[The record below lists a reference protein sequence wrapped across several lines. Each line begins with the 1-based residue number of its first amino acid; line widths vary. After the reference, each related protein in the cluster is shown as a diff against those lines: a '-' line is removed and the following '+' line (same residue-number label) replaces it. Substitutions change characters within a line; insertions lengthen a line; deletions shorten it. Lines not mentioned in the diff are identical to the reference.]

1 MRAIAIAF
9 SLVMVGCA
17 ASKTGLARGD
27 DGAAMAEKAKAAI
40 LALARSDRKPFEG
53 LDPDRLEKV
62 PIKKG
67 DEPHRYY
74 WGAFE
79 IDVQKRWYAADI
91 GNLQWH
97 QWYSGVF
104 TVDAAGQWQ
113 AARPD
118 VTYAD
123 ALPPGLEP

>member
-9 SLVMVGCA
+9 SLLVVGCSA
-17 ASKTGLARGD
+17 ASKTGPACGD
-27 DGAAMAEKAKAAI
+27 DEPAMAEKAKAAI

-74 WGAFE
+74 WGSFE

-91 GNLQWH
+91 GNMQWH
-97 QWYSGVF
+97 QFYSGTFV
-104 TVDAAGQWQ
+104 VNASGSWRAEAPQ
-113 AARPD
+113 
-118 VTYAD
+118 VMYAD
-123 ALPPGLEP
+123 APPPCK

>member
-17 ASKTGLARGD
+17 ASKTGPARGD

-40 LALARSDRKPFEG
+40 LALARSDRNPFEG

-91 GNLQWH
+91 GNMQWH
-97 QWYSGVF
+97 QWYRGAF
-104 TVDAAGQWQ
+104 TEDGAGLWQ

-123 ALPPGLEP
+123 ALPPGFEP

>member
-1 MRAIAIAF
+1 MAMACG
-9 SLVMVGCA
+9 LLTVGCV
-17 ASKTGLARGD
+17 ASRMGPAGGD
-27 DGAAMAEKAKAAI
+27 DELAMAEKAKAAI
-40 LALARSDRKPFEG
+40 LALARSDRKLF
-53 LDPDRLEKV
+53 DRLDADKLQQV

-74 WGAFE
+74 WGSFE

-91 GNLQWH
+91 GNMQWH

-123 ALPPGLEP
+123 ALPPGFGP